1 MWSLDRFEGDFAVC
15 IAEDQRVCSLPRAE
29 LPDQAR
35 EGDLLEL
42 RDGRWMLNRAETDA
56 RRAGARRPR
65 MSAETRRHAIERALS
80 EQEPIS
86 ASALAE
92 RFSVSRQLVVGDIA
106 LLRAAGAPVVATPR
120 GYLLRR
126 AQEPSGVLCT
136 VACRHTAEQIT
147 DELYAAVDQGCTV
160 LDVIVE
166 HPVYGQI
173 SGQLQISSRY
183 DVDRFVQ
190 ALAESNAPP
199 LSLLTGGIHLHTL
212 RCPDEASC

>member
-1 MWSLDRFEGDFAVC
+1 
-15 IAEDQRVCSLPRAE
+15 
-29 LPDQAR
+29 
-35 EGDLLEL
+35 
-42 RDGRWMLNRAETDA
+42 
-56 RRAGARRPR
+56 

-212 RCPDEASC
+212 RCPDEASCQRVRAALAAAGVLFEAHA